1 MLLLIIRFAVFASI
15 CCALV
20 FWWATRVGHGG
31 SGVIAGGIFTSWAAA
46 VAWIV
51 AIVAER
57 LAVLPLVRLGI
68 HVVSAF
74 VVFAVISFGIFRHLD
89 SGQPYYDGDW
99 DFILSLGAIV
109 AFAALVDGI
118 IGMAKRAAPE

>member
-1 MLLLIIRFAVFASI
+1 MLLLLVRFAVYAAI

-20 FWWATRVGHGG
+20 LMWAEREGGHAAMGI
-31 SGVIAGGIFTSWAAA
+31 VAGGILTSWAAA

-51 AIVAER
+51 AAVSER
-57 LAVLPLVRLGI
+57 LATLPSLRLGI
-68 HVVSAF
+68 HVLAAF
-74 VVFAVISFGIFRHLD
+74 AVFAAISTGIFEYLQ
-89 SGQPYYDGDW
+89 SGGRPYSYW

-118 IGMAKRAAPE
+118 IGMARRAA